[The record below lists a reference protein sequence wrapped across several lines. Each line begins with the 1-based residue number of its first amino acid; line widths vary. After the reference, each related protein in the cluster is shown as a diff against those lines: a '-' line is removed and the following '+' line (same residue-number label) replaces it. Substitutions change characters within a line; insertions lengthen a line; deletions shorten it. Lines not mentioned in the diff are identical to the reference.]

1 MKKMKKEN
9 LKFVIVFFICIGVLL
24 FILCFNKTNK
34 YFYTLN
40 IPSDDSVYN
49 INMEQSGKKIEVN
62 KKDKIKDVIYIIVKV
77 KRTTTNESI
86 QDSPIN
92 VDNVIKIDFEY
103 GEDKTTTVFVYKKKD
118 KYFIEQP
125 YNGIYK
131 ISQYEYNSIEKY
143 IRN

>member
-49 INMEQSGKKIEVN
+49 INMEQSGKKL
-62 KKDKIKDVIYIIVKV
+62 K
-77 KRTTTNESI
+77 
-86 QDSPIN
+86 
-92 VDNVIKIDFEY
+92 
-103 GEDKTTTVFVYKKKD
+103 
-118 KYFIEQP
+118 
-125 YNGIYK
+125 
-131 ISQYEYNSIEKY
+131 
-143 IRN
+143 